1 MKVAVSDTNPNSLLP
16 QALHIVSAQIKAN
29 SFVLTSSARVCM
41 RMSRLMVLRILS
53 SATVSA
59 HDARQSRR
67 RVLACSLLLEDNWT
81 WAHIGIWDISVEESC
96 RIFSSRQKPTADW
109 LVDYEYDDGY
119 KKKQSLLPSSQARL
133 LPRISSTGHRSS
145 LLAVISTEAVWLLS
159 MSTRGDNNMFM

>member
-1 MKVAVSDTNPNSLLP
+1 MSTILYNPLILPATFSTASFNLNDSLITTSFSSSQHSAMKVAVSDTNPNSLLP

-41 RMSRLMVLRILS
+41 RISRLMVLRILS

-81 WAHIGIWDISVEESC
+81 LAHIGI
-96 RIFSSRQKPTADW
+96 
-109 LVDYEYDDGY
+109 
-119 KKKQSLLPSSQARL
+119 
-133 LPRISSTGHRSS
+133 
-145 LLAVISTEAVWLLS
+145 
-159 MSTRGDNNMFM
+159 